1 MDNNIV
7 DVDEYRMC
15 FIYDK
20 VDYINIDDPIK
31 NVIEEY
37 FLWRGLVGR
46 IGRKPSKIGKL
57 FVDFINLDLT
67 AKKML
72 GDLDL
77 LFTDILK
84 LDDINGA
91 NERLSNFVK
100 FVNINFNNKP
110 LVLLGLLGAVSEFW
124 GKKKISV
131 NGIMSVFLSNISNDT
146 LLEICNHI

>member
-31 NVIEEY
+31 KYNKSTFY
-37 FLWRGLVGR
+37 GGLVGR

-91 NERLSNFVK
+91 N
-100 FVNINFNNKP
+100 
-110 LVLLGLLGAVSEFW
+110 
-124 GKKKISV
+124 
-131 NGIMSVFLSNISNDT
+131 
-146 LLEICNHI
+146 